1 MNFLRSDIKQQN
13 KLSVDGSLNHQP
25 NTSSTSNNATVTNA
39 NNFLLQTVD
48 SDSNNNLN
56 RRDDKPAGST
66 TDDNFLKNLL
76 TQGDTSALSKM
87 DFGNYFQ
94 QLLWNYV
101 NVDNDLPTAIF
112 MYQVM
117 HETGKLE
124 QVKLESKREE
134 LDEWFAQ
141 YIELLAMFELWNLRI
156 QIIKSYRSERI
167 IDFNNLTRKSIVYEP
182 MCATCKKTIKQV
194 CSGNTMLLMSK

>member
-1 MNFLRSDIKQQN
+1 MIQG
-13 KLSVDGSLNHQP
+13 GS
-25 NTSSTSNNATVTNA
+25 
-39 NNFLLQTVD
+39 
-48 SDSNNNLN
+48 
-56 RRDDKPAGST
+56 
-66 TDDNFLKNLL
+66 
-76 TQGDTSALSKM
+76 SALSKM

-112 MYQVM
+112 MYQVI

-194 CSGNTMLLMSK
+194 GSERPLHHELYVLYVNDLFK